1 MLMGNKV
8 STTEISEHGSGID
21 EEEISG
27 TTCPITGKSYATNKQ
42 QPHSFII
49 ENNEKKADEN
59 ENACPVVKYRNPNV
73 YNVYGQKIDPSNQM
87 PQIPNQEPHPEQ
99 TVQLPKER
107 VQSKIRKGGTDS
119 TWLYPSEQMFFNALK
134 RKGKANGITEEDMD
148 MLVKIHNGTNERA
161 WKKVLEWE
169 HTFHKCDCDDPTLLK
184 FLGKPSDISPKAWVK
199 STFLGYPKPFDRHD
213 WIVDRCGKEVRYIL
227 DFYYKDTNEDE
238 EMTIVKNEDGFLVPR
253 HVHIDVRPA
262 LDTFESFYDRVRFL
276 LKKKQDI

>member
-1 MLMGNKV
+1 M
-8 STTEISEHGSGID
+8 E
-21 EEEISG
+21 
-27 TTCPITGKSYATNKQ
+27 
-42 QPHSFII
+42 
-49 ENNEKKADEN
+49 
-59 ENACPVVKYRNPNV
+59 
-73 YNVYGQKIDPSNQM
+73 
-87 PQIPNQEPHPEQ
+87 
-99 TVQLPKER
+99 
-107 VQSKIRKGGTDS
+107 
-119 TWLYPSEQMFFNALK
+119 
-134 RKGKANGITEEDMD
+134 
-148 MLVKIHNGTNERA
+148 MLVKIHNVTNERA
-161 WKKVLEWE
+161 WRKVLEWE